1 MIEILNHFIIKACM
15 SEPNYFVHLDARFC
29 TIYLLLYF
37 KMMNL
42 FTLLQVWKVPTP
54 AREKVLVIS
63 PLFYFQDIP
72 IAKFEITQLTWFIF
86 FAIICIIT
94 SSVPKPTF
102 TQGCEPKRPNSSKFS
117 TEPNWIRT
125 RRPSI
130 CPEVVP
136 QLPANY
142 R

>member
-1 MIEILNHFIIKACM
+1 MLLNLEQNLTSLKMLLTFGCLFFIMC
-15 SEPNYFVHLDARFC
+15 VH
-29 TIYLLLYF
+29 TLLL
-37 KMMNL
+37 
-42 FTLLQVWKVPTP
+42 QAWKVPMP
-54 AREKVLVIS
+54 VREKVLVIS

-72 IAKFEITQLTWFIF
+72 IAKFEITQLTWSIF
-86 FAIICIIT
+86 FAIICTIT

-130 CPEVVP
+130 CLEAVP